1 MATHVYEYYEIGDA
15 YDPEG
20 KGPWQTIARIT
31 DHSEAKRYSRGRG
44 NYNRDAQVRPVKVVV
59 VDTADEMEDY
69 GREKKRQAALDKL
82 TAEEK
87 KLLGIA

>member
-31 DHSEAKRYSRGRG
+31 DFEEAKKYAKNRG
-44 NYNRDAQVRPVKVVV
+44 NHKFDARILPVKVVV
-59 VDTADEMEDY
+59 VDTADEMKEY
-69 GREKKRQAALDKL
+69 QEEEKRQRALDKL

-87 KLLGIA
+87 KLLGL

>member
-31 DHSEAKRYSRGRG
+31 DQHEAKLYSRSRG

-59 VDTADEMEDY
+59 VDTADEMKEY
-69 GREKKRQAALDKL
+69 QEEEKRQRALDKL

-87 KLLGIA
+87 KLLGL

>member
-1 MATHVYEYYEIGDA
+1 
-15 YDPEG
+15 
-20 KGPWQTIARIT
+20 
-31 DHSEAKRYSRGRG
+31 
-44 NYNRDAQVRPVKVVV
+44 
-59 VDTADEMEDY
+59 MEDY

>member
-44 NYNRDAQVRPVKVVV
+44 NYNRDAQVR
-59 VDTADEMEDY
+59 
-69 GREKKRQAALDKL
+69 LSKL
-82 TAEEK
+82 
-87 KLLGIA
+87 

>member
-1 MATHVYEYYEIGDA
+1 MATHVYEYFKVGDA

-20 KGPWQTIARIT
+20 KGHWETIARIT
-31 DHSEAKRYSRGRG
+31 DFEEAKKYAKNRG
-44 NYNRDAQVRPVKVVV
+44 NHKFDARILPVKVVV

-87 KLLGIA
+87 KLLGLT